1 MENQENIPVTEEA
14 LKAFC
19 AAVDE
24 KIIAQYGDGHEENE
38 LPIEYAIRVHGFE
51 PTIYESGKKYARIV
65 KRTNGRSAFC
75 FVDLANGNIHKA
87 DGWKAPEKKHVRG
100 NIKNGADDVTAYGT
114 VYLR

>member
-1 MENQENIPVTEEA
+1 MVTEKE
-14 LKAFC
+14 LKEFC

-24 KIIAQYGDGHEENE
+24 KIIANYGAPHNENE
-38 LPIEYAIRVHGFE
+38 TPLEYAKRVHHFQ
-51 PTIYESGKKYARIV
+51 PTRFMLGQKFARIV
-65 KRTNGRSAFC
+65 RHTGQDSAFC

-100 NIKNGADDVTAYGT
+100 NIANGAADVTAYGT